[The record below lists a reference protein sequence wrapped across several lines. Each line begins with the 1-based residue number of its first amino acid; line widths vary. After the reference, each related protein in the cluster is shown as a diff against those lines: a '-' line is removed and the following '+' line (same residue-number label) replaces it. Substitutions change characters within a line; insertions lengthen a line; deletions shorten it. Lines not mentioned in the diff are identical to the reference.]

1 MKNRNLTHSHQA
13 AKIYRQYYKSSVN
26 PFRLLKSILTVFI
39 SGNAAAASTHYRR
52 HR

>member
-13 AKIYRQYYKSSVN
+13 AKIYRHYYKSKIN
-26 PFRLLKSILTVFI
+26 PFRLLKSVLSVFI
-39 SGNAAAASTHYRR
+39 TGNAAVANTHYRK